1 MTIAWFR
8 LFTVLPLRP
17 VLRIP
22 SLRSCIA
29 FSTFFFAPL
38 EYFLATIVHL
48 RFSIDSHPVNALCI
62 SRLHDRPLAWVEN
75 QQLRHPSVSGSGVV
89 VALTVTSGTSIAP
102 GGGLA
107 SCAPSGV
114 AARQTKHGGASSN
127 NGTGRLK
134 KWATIREPR
143 LAAAKSG

>member
-89 VALTVTSGTSIAP
+89 VALTVTSGTRFAAQKRTDPFLTDVFSASS
-102 GGGLA
+102 GLA
-107 SCAPSGV
+107 LV
-114 AARQTKHGGASSN
+114 GAD
-127 NGTGRLK
+127 G
-134 KWATIREPR
+134 
-143 LAAAKSG
+143 